1 MELFFQA
8 AAAVLLAVI
17 LILTLKQTNS
27 PLSMML
33 SLTVCVMVMLGALT
47 FLRPVMAFLD
57 SLRQLG
63 ELPGE
68 LVLVLL
74 KVTGISVISEIA
86 ALVCTDSGNSSMAQ
100 ALKLLSTGVILYL
113 SIPIFQVLMDL
124 VQKLLEGGA

>member
-1 MELFFQA
+1 MAAFFQA

-17 LILTLKQTNS
+17 LTMTLRQANS
-27 PLSMML
+27 PLSILL
-33 SLTVCVMVMLGALT
+33 SLVVCVLVLLAALD
-47 FLRPVMAFLD
+47 FLKPVMAFVD

-63 ELPGE
+63 NLPE
-68 LVLVLL
+68 EMVLVLL

-86 ALVCTDSGNSSMAQ
+86 ALVCTDSGNASMAQ

-113 SIPIFQVLMDL
+113 SIPIFQALMEL

>member
-1 MELFFQA
+1 MAAFFQA

-17 LILTLKQTNS
+17 LTMTLRQANS
-27 PLSMML
+27 PLSILL
-33 SLTVCVMVMLGALT
+33 SLAVCVLVLLAALD
-47 FLRPVMAFLD
+47 FLKPVMAFVE

-63 ELPGE
+63 NLPE
-68 LVLVLL
+68 EMVLVLL

-86 ALVCTDSGNSSMAQ
+86 ALVCTDSGNASMAQ

-113 SIPIFQVLMDL
+113 SIPIFQALMEL

>member
-1 MELFFQA
+1 MAAFFQA

-17 LILTLKQTNS
+17 LTMTLRQANS
-27 PLSMML
+27 PLAILL
-33 SLTVCVMVMLGALT
+33 SLAVCVLVLLTALD
-47 FLRPVMAFLD
+47 FLKPVMAFVN

-63 ELPGE
+63 NLPE
-68 LVLVLL
+68 EMVLVLL

-86 ALVCTDSGNSSMAQ
+86 ALVCTDSGNASMAQ

-113 SIPIFQVLMDL
+113 SIPIFQALMEL